1 MSTKIIAIGNKLM
14 KDDGVALHTAEYL
27 KNQLDNSEIEV
38 IIGETDFQY
47 CLKNI
52 NPGDYIIIIDA
63 TCFGVTAGTITAYP
77 IELFLKSPKA
87 HISYSQHGFSLF
99 NLLAFY
105 NNIKGIVLG
114 IEGEKFEFGLDM
126 SCNLKSTF
134 DSVCKEIHQIILDNI
149 KPTKHKLPL

>member
-1 MSTKIIAIGNKLM
+1 MSTKVIAIGNRLM
-14 KDDGVALHTAEYL
+14 GDDGVALHTAECL
-27 KNQLDNSEIEV
+27 KNQLENREIEV

-52 NPGDYIIIIDA
+52 TPGDYIIIIDA
-63 TCFGVTAGTITAYP
+63 TCFGVTPGTITAYP

-99 NLLAFY
+99 NILGFY
-105 NNIKGIVLG
+105 NNVKGIVLG

-126 SCNLKSTF
+126 SYNLKTTF
-134 DSVCKEIHQIILDNI
+134 DRICKEIQQIILDSI
-149 KPTKHKLPL
+149 KPTKYKLPL